1 MIPIPSLPLPTPPPT
16 AGGIPQRPPHPLLL
30 KAVDSQIHILFKAW
44 IHLAYSLPL
53 TPELDAG
60 EVYSQMDARVQ
71 IFAIITYEF
80 NRLIADF
87 SLEYGNEH
95 PCLRETSIKDVTA
108 YEKCTETDI
117 SRLWSLWNEYSEM
130 FEEKFREARKEKLP
144 KRQANLMKEE
154 LSRLLY
160 VSKAME
166 KVWLNTEG
174 TEKDEGIRKWIADTT
189 AYLPNNTHHQMGNSL
204 MRKILAENKTVAE
217 RFGEDLRAK
226 LERRKYAI
234 LNNNYVQE
242 DCEKFIRRHCPSNE
256 QGVER
261 YDRITEIETN
271 FGNSPPPSS
280 KNNSVRDGEENK
292 GTSEGSYDEFDIND
306 MRYLTPMLFPRPAT
320 PMALISLKP
329 GEKSYRPS
337 TPVISLI
344 PPPNYPP
351 PPLPL
356 SPVSP
361 ELVKTKLSRLLPKK
375 RSTPQVSTLQPE
387 AIRLTYPA
395 STRSC
400 STSSSALEVTCN
412 EDPGFLFKA
421 LFSSRPKPA
430 QKEDYTQQT
439 PDSET
444 TSEIISRQLSY
455 RALTPP
461 LPAPPIKPPQKPR
474 SMADLRSSTNYSP
487 HSPPPEIPE
496 RNPNR
501 PSQSGYTKLLLEGSG
516 SETGPRPPLTN
527 MHEAAHDHGV
537 VHHGLTPTVPMLRS
551 KGSMFFNGKIVKEVP
566 KGEEDA
572 FLEHHTY
579 RGELL

>member
-1 MIPIPSLPLPTPPPT
+1 
-16 AGGIPQRPPHPLLL
+16 
-30 KAVDSQIHILFKAW
+30 
-44 IHLAYSLPL
+44 
-53 TPELDAG
+53 
-60 EVYSQMDARVQ
+60 MDARVQ

-80 NRLIADF
+80 NRLIANF

-130 FEEKFREARKEKLP
+130 FEEKFREARREKLP

-166 KVWLNTEG
+166 KVWLNAEKAKFFRG

-189 AYLPNNTHHQMGNSL
+189 AYLPNNTYHQTDNSS
-204 MRKILAENKTVAE
+204 MRKILEENKSVAE

-226 LERRKYAI
+226 MERRKHAI

-242 DCEKFIRRHCPSNE
+242 GCEKFIRRHSPSAE
-256 QGVER
+256 QGAGK
-261 YDRITEIETN
+261 IAEIETN
-271 FGNSPPPSS
+271 FGNSPPASS
-280 KNNSVRDGEENK
+280 KNDSLCDGEENK

-320 PMALISLKP
+320 PMALILPKP
-329 GEKSYRPS
+329 GEKPCRPS
-337 TPVISLI
+337 TPVVSHTRTIAL
-344 PPPNYPP
+344 PPDYPP

-361 ELVKTKLSRLLPKK
+361 ELMKTKLSRLLPKK
-375 RSTPQVSTLQPE
+375 RSTPQASTLQPE
-387 AIRLTYPA
+387 DIRQAYPA

-400 STSSSALEVTCN
+400 STSSSALAVTFN
-412 EDPGFLFKA
+412 ENPGFSFKA
-421 LFSSRPKPA
+421 LFSSRPRPV

-461 LPAPPIKPPQKPR
+461 LPAPPVKSPQKPR
-474 SMADLRSSTNYSP
+474 SMADLRCPTKHSP
-487 HSPPPEIPE
+487 YPPPPEIPE
-496 RNPNR
+496 RNPSR
-501 PSQSGYTKLLLEGSG
+501 PSQPGYTKLPPEGNG
-516 SETGPRPPLTN
+516 DDTGYRPPLAAN

-537 VHHGLTPTVPMLRS
+537 VHHGTTPTVPMLRL

-566 KGEEDA
+566 KGEEDPY
-572 FLEHHTY
+572 LEQHAY
-579 RGELL
+579 MGEPL